1 MVLSAEHPYPTP
13 FGVHEVGDAGS
24 LIGQFALII
33 LQAVGLAYWLGTLSA
48 RVSATAARVV
58 YLETHGSEALREA
71 SVELRE
77 AVRRMDVLEAKIDR
91 LLDKHLRMA

>member
-1 MVLSAEHPYPTP
+1 MVLSAEHPYPAP

-48 RVSATAARVV
+48 RVSATAARVM

-77 AVRRMDVLEAKIDR
+77 AVRRIEALEAKIDR
-91 LLDKHLRMA
+91 LLDRHVKVA